1 PTVFAKPSSP
11 IKDPTKGKSVATS
24 FSPVTAPT
32 DKELADQQAAILEA
46 ERQELLEQELK
57 QSLDAEQ
64 VYLDSLLVQRVVEE
78 QERESRASAAQST
91 QRQAELD
98 RVALNILNEEWIGL
112 VDQVQTNPTL
122 FAELL
127 GADVSKDTF
136 SVRMVELMNQQWKVI
151 AKMKAK
157 AKRDK
162 PMTPAQQKEFMRTF
176 VKKEFSHIYYRM
188 DLEGCETLESSDS
201 KKLKSSHSTTQSVE
215 LQEPTSVSA
224 GDPILAVTPI
234 PAVTSIPVVTSVPGG
249 SSIFVVTPS
258 AAGVSTTAGASGS
271 ASDASKQDATFRKPS
286 RKKSIARSRSL
297 PRAYKPKSD
306 ALLFDEDDPE
316 AEFKKYLRQASD
328 DDEPAEL
335 VSLALVFDIT
345 SWEIIPTEFGLGE
358 IYVLTRAN
366 GTVKKFSTLR
376 ELMFWAGRADLM
388 VLYGL
393 VLDKYKTERATG
405 IGLGLWIDL
414 RTLIT
419 TREERDPS
427 IIWDDQDQW
436 QIRSWRFYALLAIH
450 ILETEA
456 GDILYMFVD
465 KKYLLTPETIQRM
478 LNHGLEID
486 RDPSGNDLTTAIQ
499 LIQSLLNQLNPA
511 A

>member
-1 PTVFAKPSSP
+1 
-11 IKDPTKGKSVATS
+11 
-24 FSPVTAPT
+24 
-32 DKELADQQAAILEA
+32 ILEA

-345 SWEIIPTEFGLGE
+345 SWEIIPTEFGL
-358 IYVLTRAN
+358 
-366 GTVKKFSTLR
+366 
-376 ELMFWAGRADLM
+376 
-388 VLYGL
+388 